1 MGPPGRPEVTGALD
15 PARLL
20 LTVIARGLLGWSQL
34 ALAKKAGV
42 TIEVLRDIEADRSVP
57 AAALQRVR
65 GVLERANVDLSRA
78 GPRLQAR

>member
-1 MGPPGRPEVTGALD
+1 M
-15 PARLL
+15 
-20 LTVIARGLLGWSQL
+20 
-34 ALAKKAGV
+34 